1 MKGRLKKTRPQLTSP
16 LRWSDAD
23 ASSARVAR
31 PQEVEGGDDD
41 AEGLRVE
48 RVENLGG
55 EEGGGNASWERDS
68 VDGGALRSTGSSHI
82 VKLKRDHT
90 VTQC

>member
-1 MKGRLKKTRPQLTSP
+1 
-16 LRWSDAD
+16 
-23 ASSARVAR
+23 
-31 PQEVEGGDDD
+31 
-41 AEGLRVE
+41 
-48 RVENLGG
+48 VENLGG